1 MTNKQ
6 ITEIHNTIE
15 DDRVIINRKLLP
27 IVVKS
32 FLNNNYNISGI
43 NINRSSSF
51 EYIKIIDIESYELL
65 DKIKFYTE
73 NNDDKIYIN
82 QDHSLSQNFSIVV
95 DKMNAGENYLVTIK
109 YKKEIKKHLSKE
121 STTIGFENSNKIEAI
136 IYQKNKTLKIYNK
149 LIRLKN
155 LLE

>member
-6 ITEIHNTIE
+6 ITELHNTIKDE
-15 DDRVIINRKLLP
+15 RVIISKKLLP

-32 FLNNNYNISGI
+32 FLNNNYNTSGV
-43 NINRSSSF
+43 NINKSSF
-51 EYIKIIDIESYELL
+51 EYIKIIDIESHELL

-82 QDHSLSQNFSIVV
+82 QDHSLSQNFSIIR
-95 DKMNAGENYLVTIK
+95 DKMIAGENYLVTIK

-121 STTIGFENSNKIEAI
+121 STTVGFENSNKSEAI
-136 IYQKNKTLKIYNK
+136 IYQKDKTLKIYNK
-149 LIRLKN
+149 LIKLKK